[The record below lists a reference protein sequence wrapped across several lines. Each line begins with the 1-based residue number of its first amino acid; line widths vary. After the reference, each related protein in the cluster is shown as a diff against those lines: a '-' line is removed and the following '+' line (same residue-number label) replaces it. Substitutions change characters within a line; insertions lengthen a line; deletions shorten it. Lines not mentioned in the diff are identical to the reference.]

1 MIPRPFSYERPAT
14 TEEAVEVLAGA
25 GERDVKVLAGGQSLI
40 PMLSL
45 NLARPDV
52 VVDIGRLPLK
62 GIESRDG
69 RVGVGALT
77 THRLLELGRE
87 ARELLPLAAETAR
100 HIGNP
105 RVRNRGTF
113 GGSLAHADPAAE
125 LPAVLLA
132 YGGAVVARGRD
143 GERRIPAAD
152 FFLGYLETA
161 LAPDE
166 LVVAVE
172 VERAPEGSG
181 SAFEEVAGRADDFA
195 TAAVAAIVALDADGR
210 TCKEAR
216 LALAGVGDGPVRAT
230 AAENLVRGENEEEA
244 LLANVAGSVES
255 AVDPEEDAFVSSAF
269 RRRLAGVCARRAL
282 ARAWRRA
289 REGTEA

>member
-1 MIPRPFSYERPAT
+1 VIPRPFSYERPAT
-14 TEEAVEVLAGA
+14 TEDAVALLAGA

-45 NLARPDV
+45 NLARPDL
-52 VVDIGRLPLK
+52 VVDVVRLPLK
-62 GIESRDG
+62 GLESRDG
-69 RVGVGALT
+69 RVVVGALT
-77 THRLLELGRE
+77 THRMLELGRE
-87 ARELLPLAAETAR
+87 ARELVPLAAEAAR

-132 YGGAVVARGRD
+132 YGGAVIARGRD

-161 LAPDE
+161 LAADE
-166 LVVAVE
+166 LLVAVE
-172 VERAPEGSG
+172 IERAPEGSG

-195 TAAVAAIVALDADGR
+195 TAGAAAIVALDADGR

-216 LALAGVGDGPVRAT
+216 LALAGVGDGPLRAT
-230 AAENLVRGENEEEA
+230 AAETLVRGESDGEA
-244 LLANVAGSVES
+244 LLAEVAASVES
-255 AVDPEEDAFVSSAF
+255 AVDPEEDAFVSSRF

-289 REGTEA
+289 HEGMEA

>member
-1 MIPRPFSYERPAT
+1 VIPRPFSYERPAT
-14 TEEAVEVLAGA
+14 TEDAVALLAGA

-45 NLARPDV
+45 NLARPDL
-52 VVDIGRLPLK
+52 VVDVARLPLK

-69 RVGVGALT
+69 RVVVGALT
-77 THRLLELGRE
+77 THRMLELGRE
-87 ARELLPLAAETAR
+87 ARELVPLAAEAAR

-132 YGGAVVARGRD
+132 YGGAVIARGRD

-161 LAPDE
+161 LAADE
-166 LVVAVE
+166 FLVAVE
-172 VERAPEGSG
+172 IERAPEGSG

-195 TAAVAAIVALDADGR
+195 TAGAAAIVALDADGR

-216 LALAGVGDGPVRAT
+216 LALAGVGDGPLRAT
-230 AAENLVRGENEEEA
+230 AAETLVRGESDGEA
-244 LLANVAGSVES
+244 LLAEVAASVES
-255 AVDPEEDAFVSSAF
+255 AVDPEEDAFVSSGF

-289 REGTEA
+289 REGMEA